1 MLPSTINRNKILKN
15 ERSAL
20 ALSRINVIS
29 DIYYKQLLLVN
40 SWYLHCKSYYSINNN
55 NNLKFN

>member
-40 SWYLHCKSYYSINNN
+40 S
-55 NNLKFN
+55 